1 MKESLSAEEK
11 LAIAAKALRVAR
23 ERIVY
28 LDKTL
33 EISKSY
39 FTLSVI
45 DEALARIGADKE
57 TG

>member
-23 ERIVY
+23 ERIVD